1 MSKQY
6 ILKSVDTTTQ
16 PNRGERVHINGERV
30 HLKGTYEEC
39 LAKFHKLCGFSF
51 ANHTAYSFIHYTI
64 KECDL

>member
-6 ILKSVDTTTQ
+6 ILKSKDVTTQ
-16 PNRGERVHINGERV
+16 PHKGERVYINGERV
-30 HLKGTYEEC
+30 HHKGTYEEC

-51 ANHTAYSFIHYTI
+51 ANHKQYSFTQYEI